1 MRDVPVGTPAWKKLY
16 HRRRNA
22 VESRNAAFENWDLK
36 RVPFF
41 GLPRVKALIFQADV
55 WLNLTT
61 LARLVR
67 EATAAAQM
75 T

>member
-1 MRDVPVGTPAWKKLY
+1 MPV
-16 HRRRNA
+16 
-22 VESRNAAFENWDLK
+22 
-36 RVPFF
+36 F

-67 EATAAAQM
+67 EATLAARV